1 MMMVSEKDLVKHLKE
16 TGNAGPKVSIPS
28 GLLPNASN
36 IAKEE
41 YDKMVCKYAYSN
53 PAENLRL

>member
-1 MMMVSEKDLVKHLKE
+1 MMMVSEKDLARHLKE
-16 TGNAGPKVSIPS
+16 SGRTGTKVSIPS

-41 YDKMVCKYAYSN
+41 YDKMIFKYAHSN